1 MRSPTRKS
9 FLWTVICFTV
19 EMIII
24 YLAALLREHRFL
36 YGGAA
41 IGIVYLLV
49 SLRSLKQTRKRM
61 EHPGGDGN
69 GNKRNRRKSRKR
81 AIRGFTRIVLCL
93 LPVLGT
99 VKLCGLVGAAFLI
112 PGRGDSVDSISVE
125 VTAKNAAVMS
135 ADTGALL
142 YQKNGTDRIAPA
154 STAKMITAL
163 TVLDVCSPDDEMTVG
178 EEIRLM
184 REDSSRAWLNRG
196 DMLTVRQLLI
206 ALLLP
211 SGNDAAYTLAANAG
225 REIAGDRHLTN
236 EQSIDV
242 FMDKVNEK
250 ARALGLEN
258 SHFSVPDGYDTEGQY
273 TTACD
278 LAVIAKACLESP
290 CISEIVANNRS
301 YQKWVSGREVTY
313 NNSNELLNP
322 NSPYY
327 RPEVIGIKTGNSSQA
342 GACVVSAAVIDGK
355 TYISVVMGSGKAARF
370 QDSITI
376 YDKIKAR

>member
-1 MRSPTRKS
+1 
-9 FLWTVICFTV
+9 
-19 EMIII
+19 
-24 YLAALLREHRFL
+24 
-36 YGGAA
+36 
-41 IGIVYLLV
+41 
-49 SLRSLKQTRKRM
+49 M

-69 GNKRNRRKSRKR
+69 GNKKESPEITEKNPPRFY
-81 AIRGFTRIVLCL
+81 ADGPVL
-93 LPVLGT
+93 LPFRDGKIVRAGW
-99 VKLCGLVGAAFLI
+99 VAFLI

-163 TVLDVCSPDDEMTVG
+163 TVLDVCSPDDGMTVG

-242 FMDKVNEK
+242 FMDEVNEK
-250 ARALGLEN
+250 ARMLGLEN
-258 SHFSVPDGYDTEGQY
+258 SNFFAPDGYDTEGQ
-273 TTACD
+273 
-278 LAVIAKACLESP
+278 
-290 CISEIVANNRS
+290 
-301 YQKWVSGREVTY
+301 
-313 NNSNELLNP
+313 
-322 NSPYY
+322 
-327 RPEVIGIKTGNSSQA
+327 
-342 GACVVSAAVIDGK
+342 
-355 TYISVVMGSGKAARF
+355 
-370 QDSITI
+370 
-376 YDKIKAR
+376 

>member
-49 SLRSLKQTRKRM
+49 SLLSLKQKRKRM

-81 AIRGFTRIVLCL
+81 TLRGFTRIVLCL

-163 TVLDVCSPDDEMTVG
+163 TVLDVCSPDDGMTVG

-242 FMDKVNEK
+242 FMDKVNETVLPSTTK
-250 ARALGLEN
+250 LKRDKRIFCGKVIIWIVIFWWRMMKKSWQMCSRFTLRMTAIPSTNAIPARRLWTALRIQ
-258 SHFSVPDGYDTEGQY
+258 SW
-273 TTACD
+273 
-278 LAVIAKACLESP
+278 I
-290 CISEIVANNRS
+290 
-301 YQKWVSGREVTY
+301 
-313 NNSNELLNP
+313 
-322 NSPYY
+322 
-327 RPEVIGIKTGNSSQA
+327 
-342 GACVVSAAVIDGK
+342 
-355 TYISVVMGSGKAARF
+355 
-370 QDSITI
+370 
-376 YDKIKAR
+376 